1 MDVASATPSAVIR
14 LQILEAHG
22 LADCKNPYCGVRL
35 GDKIERSGVGSAG
48 SHPAWGAAEGSV
60 TVTWD
65 AEDFLE
71 ITIREKGSALWSE
84 DSKIGTAHVNVSA
97 LARLAHFRGSLQVFR
112 RGTEKAGELAVDLL
126 AKEVSPMG
134 PAKLLQPALVRVHSN
149 GLMGAV
155 AAVADFEALDI
166 FKTYHVVLW
175 ATSEKFGDM
184 FNSNW
189 DEEHKK
195 LFKDPLKKVV
205 QAEHASL
212 YSDGVCPHFTYW
224 GGKRNE
230 RATLGRGNDFLSL
243 LGNGVRKGRRRVYTY
258 VVLDEGMF
266 FSETGANIAK
276 DFFSKHAVHANASPE
291 VRMAGTFRICE
302 TPERALILILDND
315 SGTYRPSS
323 EQLPILK
330 EVLELNF
337 PGLLVRVLDVTQ
349 PQPQD
354 ILDFAGPNETKGS
367 KACVYAGQ
375 WKWKVE
381 SEDELQASSLQAAV
395 SVWEWKNRNGWQR
408 YLPEDEC
415 LLDQLQVESKGQQA
429 ETSGFSFGRGTTYKV
444 DFLENVQTNLK
455 TGRVREMRQILSGCY
470 VPSWEIHCGGIEW
483 KACSFHD
490 AVTIE
495 QAYLATAAGAPVLL
509 TLSSGEERLFDF
521 KMMTCAGSKPSDV
534 RALRRLASSGV

>member
-14 LQILEAHG
+14 LQILEDLTLTSNKALCGHSQAHG

-112 RGTEKAGELAVDLL
+112 RGTEKDCCCLRMRAGELAVDLL

-134 PAKLLQPALVRVHSN
+134 PAKLLQPALVTVHSN

-315 SGTYRPSS
+315 SGTYRP
-323 EQLPILK
+323 LLK
-330 EVLELNF
+330 RVELEGAGPSPQKGDRVQVRYETRHQGKCVESMAEEAFEFVLGEDQVLEAWDLGVATMK
-337 PGLLVRVLDVTQ
+337 PGERSVFTVH
-349 PQPQD
+349 P
-354 ILDFAGPNETKGS
+354 
-367 KACVYAGQ
+367 
-375 WKWKVE
+375 
-381 SEDELQASSLQAAV
+381 SLA
-395 SVWEWKNRNGWQR
+395 
-408 YLPEDEC
+408 
-415 LLDQLQVESKGQQA
+415 
-429 ETSGFSFGRGTTYKV
+429 F
-444 DFLENVQTNLK
+444 
-455 TGRVREMRQILSGCY
+455 
-470 VPSWEIHCGGIEW
+470 
-483 KACSFHD
+483 
-490 AVTIE
+490 
-495 QAYLATAAGAPVLL
+495 
-509 TLSSGEERLFDF
+509 GEEG
-521 KMMTCAGSKPSDV
+521 AGEEQN
-534 RALRRLASSGV
+534 

>member
-1 MDVASATPSAVIR
+1 M
-14 LQILEAHG
+14 
-22 LADCKNPYCGVRL
+22 
-35 GDKIERSGVGSAG
+35 
-48 SHPAWGAAEGSV
+48 

-71 ITIREKGSALWSE
+71 FTIREKGSGLWAE
-84 DSKIGTAHVNVSA
+84 DSKLGTAHVNVSA
-97 LARLAHFRGSLQVFR
+97 LARLAHFRGPLHVFR
-112 RGTEKAGELAVDLL
+112 RGTEKAGELVVDLL
-126 AKEVSPMG
+126 AKEISPMG
-134 PAKLLQPALVRVHSN
+134 PAKLLQPALVKVHSN

-166 FKTYHVVLW
+166 FKTYHIVLW

-212 YSDGVCPHFTYW
+212 YS
-224 GGKRNE
+224 
-230 RATLGRGNDFLSL
+230 NDFLSL

-302 TPERALILILDND
+302 TPERALILFLDND

-323 EQLPILK
+323 EHLPILK

-367 KACVYAGQ
+367 KGCVYAGQ

-381 SEDELQASSLQAAV
+381 SEDELQASSLQAAA

-415 LLDQLQVESKGQQA
+415 LLDQLQVECKGQQA
-429 ETSGFSFGRGTTYKV
+429 ETSGFSFGRGAMYKV
-444 DFLENVQTNLK
+444 DFLENLQTNLK

-495 QAYLATAAGAPVLL
+495 QAYLATAAGARVLL